1 MLNPIH
7 ACSEQRRLFIQEIC
21 AHERL
26 FLAFTS
32 NEQYAEIPS
41 RHSQDTSGKPSMVR
55 CFWSNEQQALKAC
68 ETGAW
73 QGYRVIPQ
81 QLIHFLED
89 WLADM
94 ADEGVLAGINF
105 DHHGMGGEIASSDL
119 ILEILAELK
128 SLGKALYL
136 RNHDD
141 YDDFANAVKNKRCGM
156 KRTAIVVNPQKIDEI
171 QVHINAHQ
179 FSIVLC
185 KPYNDNGVKT
195 IDFSCLAGL
204 TSIKRIILS
213 VNPFATQKMVLTGL
227 AALYTLPN
235 LRELDFDFL
244 SEDWVI
250 AKDEVFDMAKCQN
263 LRRYEGQL
271 AKNMMNLAQ
280 CVSLEVLH
288 LRHFNETDFSLLSN
302 LKNLREIRFAQL
314 KCQNTNGLQYL
325 PNLQKIELYLA
336 NQLTDISAL
345 NNCPK
350 LVQIKTE
357 RCPKLNDIRLK
368 SASLQSAWLW
378 HKINNLDF
386 IQDCPQL
393 NHLGFKELVDGNL
406 QPIID
411 ARIANFHFE
420 KKKHYSHGLKELEKL
435 MRDLVVSS

>member
-1 MLNPIH
+1 MPNPIH
-7 ACSEQRRLFIQEIC
+7 FSSEQHRLFIQEIC
-21 AHERL
+21 ANEKL
-26 FLAFTS
+26 FVAFTS

-41 RHSQDTSGKPSMVR
+41 QHSQDTSGKSRTVR
-55 CFWSNEQQALKAC
+55 CFWSNEQEALKAC

-94 ADEGVLAGINF
+94 AQEDVLAGINF
-105 DHHGMGGEIASSDL
+105 DHQGMGSEIAPSDL

-128 SLGKALYL
+128 ALGKELYL
-136 RNHDD
+136 RNYDD
-141 YDDFANAVKNKRCGM
+141 YDDFTNAVKNKCCAM
-156 KRTAIVVNPQKIDEI
+156 KRTAIVANPQKTDEI
-171 QVHINAHQ
+171 QEHINANQ

-185 KPYNDNGVKT
+185 KPYNDNGVK
-195 IDFSCLAGL
+195 IVDFSCLAGL

-213 VNPFATQKMVLTGL
+213 INPFATQKMVLTGF

-271 AKNMMNLAQ
+271 DKNMMNLAQ

-302 LKNLREIRFAQL
+302 LKNLRAIRFAQL
-314 KCQNTNGLQYL
+314 KCKNANGLQYL
-325 PNLQKIELYLA
+325 PNLHEVDLYLA

-345 NNCPK
+345 NDCPK
-350 LVQIKTE
+350 LIRITTE
-357 RCPKLNDIRLK
+357 RCPKLNDIHLK

-378 HKINNLDF
+378 HKINSLDF
-386 IQDCPQL
+386 IQNCPQL

-411 ARIANFHFE
+411 ARIAKFHFE

-435 MRDLVVSS
+435 MQDLVA